1 MKNWLDRTP
10 RTARDLLY
18 LFAAAAVIWLVIG
31 ALPGTAG
38 GVGAVLGALSPFAGG
53 IALAYVLDIPAR
65 FYAEKLF
72 RGKRAPAIVL
82 AYLTAVA
89 VLAAVIGLI
98 VPQLIQ
104 SISMFV
110 NALPVYLDNTAA
122 FLTDLLGRFN
132 AGTDL
137 ITGLTAHLE
146 ESGEQFQT
154 ALGNAMSAVASAA
167 AAGAGAAAGRVVNAV
182 VSLAA
187 SIYLLAEKE
196 PLLKACRALLRALF
210 PPRAAAGIQLV
221 FQLANRTFSGY
232 IGGQLLDALFV
243 GVETF
248 IAMLILRLNY
258 APMIA
263 VLVAVTNII
272 PIAGP
277 YIGAVPSALLLLL
290 SGEPLQA
297 LIFCILILVIQQID
311 GNFIAPRIL
320 GGATGISGLWVM
332 VAIVVGGG
340 LFGIA
345 GMVIGVPVIA
355 VLAALLKQA
364 VGAGLTA
371 RGLDPATGGET
382 PLAPEPDEG
391 DQPGGAG

>member
-18 LFAAAAVIWLVIG
+18 LIAAAAVIWLVVG

-38 GVGAVLGALSPFAGG
+38 GFAAVLGALSPFAGG
-53 IALAYVLDIPAR
+53 IALAYVLDIPTR

-82 AYLTAVA
+82 AYRTFIV

-98 VPQLIQ
+98 LPQLVQ
-104 SISMFV
+104 SISTFV
-110 NALPVYLDNTAA
+110 NALPGYLDSAA
-122 FLTDLLGRFN
+122 ASLGALLKRFN
-132 AGTDL
+132 ADTDL
-137 ITGLTAHLE
+137 TATLTANLE
-146 ESGEQFQT
+146 NSGERFQET
-154 ALGNAMSAVASAA
+154 AANMMSTVAGAA
-167 AAGAGAAAGRVVNAV
+167 AAGAAGAAGRVLDAF

-210 PPRAAAGIQLV
+210 PPHAAAGVLSV

-232 IGGQLLDALFV
+232 IGGQLLDALLV
-243 GVETF
+243 GIETF

-277 YIGAVPSALLLLL
+277 YIGAIPSALLLLL

-297 LIFCILILVIQQID
+297 LIFCILILVVQQVD

-320 GGATGISGLWVM
+320 GGATGISGLWVL
-332 VAIVVGGG
+332 VAIIVGGG
-340 LFGIA
+340 LFGIV
-345 GMVIGVPVIA
+345 GMVVGVPVMA

-371 RGLDPATGGET
+371 RGLDPATGGES
-382 PLAPEPDEG
+382 PLPDPDADE
-391 DQPGGAG
+391 A

>member
-18 LFAAAAVIWLVIG
+18 LIAAAAVIWLVVG

-38 GVGAVLGALSPFAGG
+38 GFAAVLGALSPFAGG
-53 IALAYVLDIPAR
+53 IALAYVLDIPTR

-82 AYLTAVA
+82 AYLTFIV

-98 VPQLIQ
+98 LPQLVQ
-104 SISMFV
+104 SISTFV
-110 NALPVYLDNTAA
+110 NALPGYLDSAA
-122 FLTDLLGRFN
+122 ASLGTLLKRFN
-132 AGTDL
+132 ADTDL
-137 ITGLTAHLE
+137 TATLIANLE
-146 ESGEQFQT
+146 NSGERFQET
-154 ALGNAMSAVASAA
+154 AANMMSTVAGAA
-167 AAGAGAAAGRVVNAV
+167 AAGAAGAAGRVLDAF

-210 PPRAAAGIQLV
+210 PPHAAAGVLSV

-232 IGGQLLDALFV
+232 IGGQLLDALLV

-277 YIGAVPSALLLLL
+277 YIGAIPSALLLLL

-297 LIFCILILVIQQID
+297 LIFCILILVVQQVD

-320 GGATGISGLWVM
+320 GGATGISGLWVL
-332 VAIVVGGG
+332 VAIIVGGG
-340 LFGIA
+340 LFGIV
-345 GMVIGVPVIA
+345 GMVVGVPVMA

-371 RGLDPATGGET
+371 RGLDTATGGES
-382 PLAPEPDEG
+382 PLPDPDADE
-391 DQPGGAG
+391 A

>member
-18 LFAAAAVIWLVIG
+18 LIAAAAVIWLVVG

-38 GVGAVLGALSPFAGG
+38 GFAAVLGALSPFAGG
-53 IALAYVLDIPAR
+53 IALAYVLDIPTR

-82 AYLTAVA
+82 AYLTFIV

-98 VPQLIQ
+98 LPQLVQ
-104 SISMFV
+104 SISTFV
-110 NALPVYLDNTAA
+110 NALPGYLDSAA
-122 FLTDLLGRFN
+122 ASLGALLKRFN
-132 AGTDL
+132 ADTDL
-137 ITGLTAHLE
+137 TATLTANLE
-146 ESGEQFQT
+146 NSGERFQET
-154 ALGNAMSAVASAA
+154 AANMMSTVAGAA
-167 AAGAGAAAGRVVNAV
+167 AAGAVGAAGRVLDAF

-210 PPRAAAGIQLV
+210 PPHAAAGVLSV

-232 IGGQLLDALFV
+232 IGGQLLDALLV
-243 GVETF
+243 GIETF

-277 YIGAVPSALLLLL
+277 YIGAIPSALLLLL

-297 LIFCILILVIQQID
+297 LIFCILILVVQQVD

-320 GGATGISGLWVM
+320 GGATGISGLWVL
-332 VAIVVGGG
+332 VAIIVGGG
-340 LFGIA
+340 LFGIV
-345 GMVIGVPVIA
+345 GMVVGVPVMA

-371 RGLDPATGGET
+371 RGLDPATGGES
-382 PLAPEPDEG
+382 PLPDPDADE
-391 DQPGGAG
+391 A

>member
-18 LFAAAAVIWLVIG
+18 LIAAAAVIWLVVG

-38 GVGAVLGALSPFAGG
+38 GFAAVLGALSPFAGG
-53 IALAYVLDIPAR
+53 IALAYVLDIPTR

-82 AYLTAVA
+82 AYLTFIV

-98 VPQLIQ
+98 LPQLVQ
-104 SISMFV
+104 SISTFV
-110 NALPVYLDNTAA
+110 NALPDYLDSAA
-122 FLTDLLGRFN
+122 ASLGALLKRFN
-132 AGTDL
+132 ADTDL
-137 ITGLTAHLE
+137 TATLTANLE
-146 ESGEQFQT
+146 NSGERFQET
-154 ALGNAMSAVASAA
+154 AANMMSTVAGAA
-167 AAGAGAAAGRVVNAV
+167 AAGAAGAAGRVLDAF

-210 PPRAAAGIQLV
+210 PPHAAAGVLSV

-232 IGGQLLDALFV
+232 IGGQLLDALLV
-243 GVETF
+243 GIEPF

-277 YIGAVPSALLLLL
+277 YIGAIPSALLLLL

-297 LIFCILILVIQQID
+297 LIFCILILVVQQVD

-320 GGATGISGLWVM
+320 GGATGISGLWVL
-332 VAIVVGGG
+332 VAIIVGGG
-340 LFGIA
+340 LFGIV
-345 GMVIGVPVIA
+345 GMVVGVPVMA

-371 RGLDPATGGET
+371 RGLDPATGGES
-382 PLAPEPDEG
+382 PLPDPDADE
-391 DQPGGAG
+391 A

>member
-18 LFAAAAVIWLVIG
+18 LIAAAAVIWLVVG

-38 GVGAVLGALSPFAGG
+38 GFAAVLGALSPFAGG
-53 IALAYVLDIPAR
+53 IALAYVLDIPTR

-82 AYLTAVA
+82 AYLTFIV

-98 VPQLIQ
+98 LPQLVQ
-104 SISMFV
+104 SISTFV
-110 NALPVYLDNTAA
+110 NALPGYLDSAA
-122 FLTDLLGRFN
+122 ASLGALLKRFN
-132 AGTDL
+132 ADTDL
-137 ITGLTAHLE
+137 TATLTANLE
-146 ESGEQFQT
+146 NSGERFQET
-154 ALGNAMSAVASAA
+154 AANMMSTVAGAA
-167 AAGAGAAAGRVVNAV
+167 AAGAAGAAGRVLDAF

-210 PPRAAAGIQLV
+210 PPHAAAGVLSV

-232 IGGQLLDALFV
+232 IGGQLLDALLV
-243 GVETF
+243 GIETF

-277 YIGAVPSALLLLL
+277 YIGAIPSALLLLL

-297 LIFCILILVIQQID
+297 LIFCILILVVQQVD

-320 GGATGISGLWVM
+320 GGATGISGLWVL
-332 VAIVVGGG
+332 VAIIVGGG
-340 LFGIA
+340 LFGIV
-345 GMVIGVPVIA
+345 GMVVGVPVMA
-355 VLAALLKQA
+355 VLAALPKQA
-364 VGAGLTA
+364 VGAGLPA
-371 RGLDPATGGET
+371 RGLDPPTGGES
-382 PLAPEPDEG
+382 PLPDPDADE
-391 DQPGGAG
+391 A

>member
-18 LFAAAAVIWLVIG
+18 LIAAAAVIWLVVG

-38 GVGAVLGALSPFAGG
+38 GFAAVLGALSPFAGG
-53 IALAYVLDIPAR
+53 IALAYVLDIPTR

-82 AYLTAVA
+82 AYLTFIV

-98 VPQLIQ
+98 LPQLVQ
-104 SISMFV
+104 SISTFV
-110 NALPVYLDNTAA
+110 NALPGYLDSAA
-122 FLTDLLGRFN
+122 ASLGALLKRFN
-132 AGTDL
+132 ADTDL
-137 ITGLTAHLE
+137 TATLTANLE
-146 ESGEQFQT
+146 NSGERFQET
-154 ALGNAMSAVASAA
+154 AANMMSTVAGAA
-167 AAGAGAAAGRVVNAV
+167 AAGAAGAEGRVLDAF

-210 PPRAAAGIQLV
+210 PPHAAAGVLSV

-232 IGGQLLDALFV
+232 IGGQLLDALLV
-243 GVETF
+243 GIETF

-277 YIGAVPSALLLLL
+277 YIGAIPSALLLLL

-297 LIFCILILVIQQID
+297 LIFCILILVVQQVD

-320 GGATGISGLWVM
+320 GGATGISGLWVL
-332 VAIVVGGG
+332 VAIIVGGG
-340 LFGIA
+340 LFGIV
-345 GMVIGVPVIA
+345 GMVVGVPVMA

-371 RGLDPATGGET
+371 RGLDPATGGES
-382 PLAPEPDEG
+382 PLPDPDADE
-391 DQPGGAG
+391 A

>member
-18 LFAAAAVIWLVIG
+18 LIAAAAVIWLVVG

-38 GVGAVLGALSPFAGG
+38 GFAAVLGALSPFAGG
-53 IALAYVLDIPAR
+53 IALAYVLDIPTR

-82 AYLTAVA
+82 AYLTFIV

-98 VPQLIQ
+98 LPQLVQ
-104 SISMFV
+104 SISTFV
-110 NALPVYLDNTAA
+110 NALPGYLDSAA
-122 FLTDLLGRFN
+122 ASLGALLKRFN
-132 AGTDL
+132 ADTDL
-137 ITGLTAHLE
+137 TATLTANLE
-146 ESGEQFQT
+146 NSGERFQET
-154 ALGNAMSAVASAA
+154 AANMMSTVAGAA
-167 AAGAGAAAGRVVNAV
+167 AAGAAGAAGRVLDAF

-210 PPRAAAGIQLV
+210 PPHAAAGVLSV

-232 IGGQLLDALFV
+232 IGGQLLDALLV

-277 YIGAVPSALLLLL
+277 YIGAIPSALLLLL

-297 LIFCILILVIQQID
+297 LIFCILILVVQQVD

-320 GGATGISGLWVM
+320 GGATGISGLWVL
-332 VAIVVGGG
+332 VAIIVGGG
-340 LFGIA
+340 LFGIV
-345 GMVIGVPVIA
+345 GMVVGVPVMA

-364 VGAGLTA
+364 VGAGLTV
-371 RGLDPATGGET
+371 RGLDPASGGES
-382 PLAPEPDEG
+382 PLPDPDADE
-391 DQPGGAG
+391 A

>member
-18 LFAAAAVIWLVIG
+18 LIAAAAVIWLVVG

-38 GVGAVLGALSPFAGG
+38 GFAAVLGALSPFAGG
-53 IALAYVLDIPAR
+53 IALAYVLDIPTR

-82 AYLTAVA
+82 AYLTFIV

-98 VPQLIQ
+98 LPQLVQ
-104 SISMFV
+104 SISTFV
-110 NALPVYLDNTAA
+110 NALPGYLDSAA
-122 FLTDLLGRFN
+122 ASLGALLKRFN
-132 AGTDL
+132 ADTDL
-137 ITGLTAHLE
+137 TATLTANLE
-146 ESGEQFQT
+146 NSGEHFQET
-154 ALGNAMSAVASAA
+154 AANMMSTVAGAA
-167 AAGAGAAAGRVVNAV
+167 AAGAAGAAGRVLDAF

-210 PPRAAAGIQLV
+210 PPHAAARVLSV

-232 IGGQLLDALFV
+232 IGGQLLDALLV
-243 GVETF
+243 GIETF

-277 YIGAVPSALLLLL
+277 YIGAIPSALLLLL

-297 LIFCILILVIQQID
+297 LIFCILILVVQQVD

-320 GGATGISGLWVM
+320 GGATGISGLWVL
-332 VAIVVGGG
+332 VAIIVGGG
-340 LFGIA
+340 LFGIV
-345 GMVIGVPVIA
+345 GMVVGVPVMA

-371 RGLDPATGGET
+371 RGLDPATGGES
-382 PLAPEPDEG
+382 PLPDPDADE
-391 DQPGGAG
+391 A

>member
-18 LFAAAAVIWLVIG
+18 LIAAAAVIWLVVG
-31 ALPGTAG
+31 ALPGTASG
-38 GVGAVLGALSPFAGG
+38 FAAVLGALSPFAGG
-53 IALAYVLDIPAR
+53 IALAYVLDIPTR

-82 AYLTAVA
+82 AYLTFIV

-98 VPQLIQ
+98 LPQLVQ
-104 SISMFV
+104 SISTFV
-110 NALPVYLDNTAA
+110 NALPGYLDSAA
-122 FLTDLLGRFN
+122 ASLGALLKRFN
-132 AGTDL
+132 ADTDL
-137 ITGLTAHLE
+137 TATLTANLE
-146 ESGEQFQT
+146 NSGERFQET
-154 ALGNAMSAVASAA
+154 AANMMSTVAGAA
-167 AAGAGAAAGRVVNAV
+167 AAGAAGAAGRVLDAF

-210 PPRAAAGIQLV
+210 PPHAAAGVLSV

-232 IGGQLLDALFV
+232 IGGQLLDALLV
-243 GVETF
+243 GIETF

-277 YIGAVPSALLLLL
+277 YIGAIPSALLLLL

-297 LIFCILILVIQQID
+297 LIFCILILVVQQVD

-320 GGATGISGLWVM
+320 GGATGISGLWVL
-332 VAIVVGGG
+332 VAIIVGGG
-340 LFGIA
+340 LFGIV
-345 GMVIGVPVIA
+345 GMVVGVPVMA

-371 RGLDPATGGET
+371 RGLDPATGGES
-382 PLAPEPDEG
+382 PLPDPDADE
-391 DQPGGAG
+391 A

>member
-18 LFAAAAVIWLVIG
+18 LIAAAAVIWLVVG

-38 GVGAVLGALSPFAGG
+38 GFAAVLGALSPFAGG
-53 IALAYVLDIPAR
+53 IALAYVLDIPTR

-82 AYLTAVA
+82 AYLTFIV

-98 VPQLIQ
+98 LPQLVQ
-104 SISMFV
+104 SISTFV
-110 NALPVYLDNTAA
+110 NALPGYLDSAA
-122 FLTDLLGRFN
+122 ASLGALLKRFN
-132 AGTDL
+132 ADTDL
-137 ITGLTAHLE
+137 TATLTANLE
-146 ESGEQFQT
+146 NSGERFQET
-154 ALGNAMSAVASAA
+154 AANMMSTVAGAA
-167 AAGAGAAAGRVVNAV
+167 AAGAAGAAGRVLDAF

-210 PPRAAAGIQLV
+210 PPHAAAGVLSV

-232 IGGQLLDALFV
+232 IGGQLLDALLV

-248 IAMLILRLNY
+248 TAMLILRLNY

-277 YIGAVPSALLLLL
+277 YIGAIPSALLLLL

-297 LIFCILILVIQQID
+297 LIFCILILVVQQVD

-320 GGATGISGLWVM
+320 GGATGISGLWVL
-332 VAIVVGGG
+332 VAIIVGGG
-340 LFGIA
+340 LFGIV
-345 GMVIGVPVIA
+345 GMVVGVPVMA

-371 RGLDPATGGET
+371 RGLDPATGGES
-382 PLAPEPDEG
+382 PLPDPDADE
-391 DQPGGAG
+391 A

>member
-18 LFAAAAVIWLVIG
+18 LIAAAAVIWLVVG

-38 GVGAVLGALSPFAGG
+38 GFAAVLGALSPFAGG
-53 IALAYVLDIPAR
+53 IALAYVLDIPTR

-82 AYLTAVA
+82 AYLTFIV

-98 VPQLIQ
+98 LPQLVQ
-104 SISMFV
+104 SISTFV
-110 NALPVYLDNTAA
+110 NALPGYLDSAA
-122 FLTDLLGRFN
+122 ASLGALLKRFN
-132 AGTDL
+132 ADTDL
-137 ITGLTAHLE
+137 TATLTANLE
-146 ESGEQFQT
+146 NSGERFQET
-154 ALGNAMSAVASAA
+154 AANMMSTVAGAA
-167 AAGAGAAAGRVVNAV
+167 AAGAAGAAGRVLDAF

-210 PPRAAAGIQLV
+210 PPHAAAGVLSV

-232 IGGQLLDALFV
+232 IGGQLLDALLV
-243 GVETF
+243 GIETF

-277 YIGAVPSALLLLL
+277 YIGAIPSALLLLL

-297 LIFCILILVIQQID
+297 LIFCILILVVQQVD

-320 GGATGISGLWVM
+320 GGATGISGLWVL
-332 VAIVVGGG
+332 VAIIVGGG
-340 LFGIA
+340 LFGIV
-345 GMVIGVPVIA
+345 GMVVGVPVMA

-371 RGLDPATGGET
+371 RGLDPATGGES
-382 PLAPEPDEG
+382 PLPNPDADE
-391 DQPGGAG
+391 A

>member
-18 LFAAAAVIWLVIG
+18 LIAAAAVIWLVVG

-38 GVGAVLGALSPFAGG
+38 GFAAVLGALSPFAGG
-53 IALAYVLDIPAR
+53 IALAYVLDIPTR

-82 AYLTAVA
+82 AYLTFIV

-98 VPQLIQ
+98 LPQLVQ
-104 SISMFV
+104 SISTFV
-110 NALPVYLDNTAA
+110 NALPGYLDSAA
-122 FLTDLLGRFN
+122 ASLGALLKRFN
-132 AGTDL
+132 ADTDL
-137 ITGLTAHLE
+137 TATLTANLE
-146 ESGEQFQT
+146 NSGERFQET
-154 ALGNAMSAVASAA
+154 AANMMSTVAGAA
-167 AAGAGAAAGRVVNAV
+167 AAGAAGAAGRVLDAF

-210 PPRAAAGIQLV
+210 PPHAAAGVLSV

-232 IGGQLLDALFV
+232 IGGQLLDALLV

-277 YIGAVPSALLLLL
+277 YIGAIPSALLLLL

-297 LIFCILILVIQQID
+297 LIFCILILVVQQVD

-320 GGATGISGLWVM
+320 GGATGISGLLVL
-332 VAIVVGGG
+332 VAIIVGGG
-340 LFGIA
+340 LFGIV
-345 GMVIGVPVIA
+345 GMVVGVPVMA

-371 RGLDPATGGET
+371 RGLDPATGGES
-382 PLAPEPDEG
+382 PLPDPDADE
-391 DQPGGAG
+391 A

>member
-18 LFAAAAVIWLVIG
+18 LIAAAAVIWLVVG

-38 GVGAVLGALSPFAGG
+38 GFAAVLGALSPFAGG
-53 IALAYVLDIPAR
+53 IALAYVLDIPTR

-82 AYLTAVA
+82 AYLTFIV

-98 VPQLIQ
+98 LPQLVQ
-104 SISMFV
+104 SISTFV
-110 NALPVYLDNTAA
+110 NALPGYLDSAA
-122 FLTDLLGRFN
+122 ASLGALLKRFN
-132 AGTDL
+132 ADTDL
-137 ITGLTAHLE
+137 TATLTANLE
-146 ESGEQFQT
+146 NSGERFQET
-154 ALGNAMSAVASAA
+154 AANMMSTVAGAA
-167 AAGAGAAAGRVVNAV
+167 AAGAAGAAGRVLDAFA
-182 VSLAA
+182 SRAA
-187 SIYLLAEKE
+187 SICLLAEKE

-210 PPRAAAGIQLV
+210 PPHAAAGVLSV

-232 IGGQLLDALFV
+232 IGGQLLDALLV

-277 YIGAVPSALLLLL
+277 YIGAIPSALLLLL

-297 LIFCILILVIQQID
+297 LIFCILILVVQQVD

-320 GGATGISGLWVM
+320 GGATGISGLWVL
-332 VAIVVGGG
+332 VAIIVGGG
-340 LFGIA
+340 LFGIV
-345 GMVIGVPVIA
+345 GMVVGVPVMA

-371 RGLDPATGGET
+371 RGLDPATGGES
-382 PLAPEPDEG
+382 PLPDPDADE
-391 DQPGGAG
+391 A